1 MDDASRDPVITED
14 EIRELQFSAG
24 DVAEI
29 EQTVLSF
36 VDTRHT
42 RKVAMVVGN
51 TINTL
56 KERDGPRW
64 GNLPDIYC
72 AYLIRCLVFRGEL
85 VDTAICFVCAIAKLS
100 DRLSH
105 ECAHVY
111 LVLHLVYCGVPL
123 DNHHF
128 RAGQRV
134 DD

>member
-64 GNLPDIYC
+64 GNLRISI
-72 AYLIRCLVFRGEL
+72 ALIL
-85 VDTAICFVCAIAKLS
+85 
-100 DRLSH
+100 
-105 ECAHVY
+105 
-111 LVLHLVYCGVPL
+111 L
-123 DNHHF
+123 DVWFFAEN
-128 RAGQRV
+128 
-134 DD
+134 

>member
-64 GNLPDIYC
+64 ETCRISI
-72 AYLIRCLVFRGEL
+72 ALIL
-85 VDTAICFVCAIAKLS
+85 
-100 DRLSH
+100 
-105 ECAHVY
+105 
-111 LVLHLVYCGVPL
+111 L
-123 DNHHF
+123 DVWFFAEN
-128 RAGQRV
+128 
-134 DD
+134 

>member
-64 GNLPDIYC
+64 GTCRISI
-72 AYLIRCLVFRGEL
+72 ALIL
-85 VDTAICFVCAIAKLS
+85 
-100 DRLSH
+100 
-105 ECAHVY
+105 
-111 LVLHLVYCGVPL
+111 L
-123 DNHHF
+123 DVWFFAEN
-128 RAGQRV
+128 
-134 DD
+134 

>member
-64 GNLPDIYC
+64 GNLPDIY
-72 AYLIRCLVFRGEL
+72 LIRCLVFRGEL
-85 VDTAICFVCAIAKLS
+85 VGYGDL
-100 DRLSH
+100 
-105 ECAHVY
+105 
-111 LVLHLVYCGVPL
+111 
-123 DNHHF
+123 F
-128 RAGQRV
+128 RMRYSEIKRPIIS
-134 DD
+134 

>member
-42 RKVAMVVGN
+42 RKVAMVVAN
-51 TINTL
+51 TNNTL

-85 VDTAICFVCAIAKLS
+85 VGYGDL
-100 DRLSH
+100 
-105 ECAHVY
+105 
-111 LVLHLVYCGVPL
+111 
-123 DNHHF
+123 F
-128 RAGQRV
+128 RMRYSEIKRPIIS
-134 DD
+134 